1 MSIAPPSASLMET
14 APSDWP
20 MQRLSVG
27 QYHRLTE
34 SGVFTE
40 DDNLELLEGWIISK
54 MAKNPPHDS
63 RVMWT
68 QEVLRKLLPPG
79 WHCRNQCSLDTT
91 DSVPEPDVCVV
102 RGDILDFEDR
112 HPTRDDVTLVVEV
125 ADSSLAGDRL
135 KRRIYARAGIPA
147 YWILNLVDS
156 QLEVF
161 TEPNGLGRNAD
172 YARES
177 ILTRSDCV
185 RLLLPTLAPIDVAV
199 SDLVPRQE

>member
-1 MSIAPPSASLMET
+1 MSLAVPPPPVFEAAPA
-14 APSDWP
+14 DWP
-20 MQRLSVG
+20 LRRLSVA
-27 QYHRLTE
+27 QYRRLTE

-40 DDNLELLEGWIISK
+40 DDNIELLEGWIISK

-68 QEVLRKLLPPG
+68 QEVLRRLLPPG

-112 HPTRDDVTLVVEV
+112 HPTRDDVALVVEV
-125 ADSSLAGDRL
+125 ADTSLAGDRL
-135 KRRIYARAGIPA
+135 KRRVYARAGIRA
-147 YWILNLVDS
+147 YWIVNLVES

-161 TEPNGLGRNAD
+161 TEPSGLGRDAD
-172 YARES
+172 FGRES
-177 ILTRSDCV
+177 ILTRGDRV
-185 RLLLPTLAPIDVAV
+185 TLTLPAHPPIEVEVA
-199 SDLVPRQE
+199 DLVR

>member
-1 MSIAPPSASLMET
+1 MSIAPQSASLMET

-68 QEVLRKLLPPG
+68 QELLRRLLPPG

-102 RGDILDFEDR
+102 RGDILDFEVR
-112 HPTRDDVTLVVEV
+112 HPTRDDVALVVEV
-125 ADSSLAGDRL
+125 SDSTLAGDRL
-135 KRRIYARAGIPA
+135 KRRVYARAGIPTD
-147 YWILNLVDS
+147 WIVNLVDS
-156 QLEVF
+156 QWEVF
-161 TEPNGLGRNAD
+161 TNPRDTGRAAD
-172 YARES
+172 YSNEA
-177 ILTRSDCV
+177 ILTRTDVVTWS
-185 RLLLPTLAPIDVAV
+185 LPNHVPLEIAVA
-199 SDLVPRQE
+199 DLVR

>member
-1 MSIAPPSASLMET
+1 MPLAIAAPPPFES

-20 MQRLSVG
+20 VHRMSVG
-27 QYHRLTE
+27 QYHRLTK

-40 DDNLELLEGWIISK
+40 DDNIELLEGWIISK

-68 QEVLRKLLPPG
+68 QELLRRLLPPG

-112 HPTRDDVTLVVEV
+112 HPTRDDVALVVEV
-125 ADSSLAGDRL
+125 SDSTLAGDRL
-135 KRRIYARAGIPA
+135 KRRVYARAGIPT
-147 YWILNLVDS
+147 YWIVNLVDS
-156 QLEVF
+156 RLEVF
-161 TEPNGLGRNAD
+161 TNPGDTGGAAD
-172 YARES
+172 YSSEA
-177 ILTRSDCV
+177 ILTRTDVVTLS
-185 RLLLPTLAPIDVAV
+185 LPNHVPLEIAVA
-199 SDLVPRQE
+199 DLVR